1 MNSKYKNIFKA
12 TTLFGSVQALNILL
26 NLVRTKLVAM
36 FLGPAG
42 VGLSA
47 IFNETREL
55 IHESTNLGMDQSGVR
70 EISVAYETWQKT
82 GDRSA
87 MEETVML
94 VRTWVVVF
102 AVFGALVCLALAY
115 PLSVMS
121 FGDGE
126 HWLSF
131 MVLSPA
137 VAMATMTCGEM
148 AVLKATRKLKAIA
161 SLSTVNILVGMLT
174 NIPLYYLYGMKGV
187 IPAILFYGFCQ
198 MLIVMHFSYK
208 DTPLQLRFDRIFMLT
223 GKPMLLLGGAFVL
236 QGFLEHGTKLAIQ
249 AFINNCG
256 GSLEDVGLYISTTMI
271 ISTFLGIFASSITA
285 DFYPRLSGVFAD
297 KKERSLTLCRQID
310 VLQMLTAP
318 MLVAFLVGIHIIV
331 PLLLTDEF
339 VDVIPILEIALVSC
353 LVRSMSQ
360 PMAFMPLAAGDSK
373 MFLFVDVVDFM
384 LMFLCYTVC
393 YAVFGLMGLAYGICV
408 YNVLDLLWVVVCM
421 KHKYGVM
428 PNMRNVLFLVVQTVL
443 LLAALMVVKNTE
455 GVMYWLLGSLVT
467 IVSALMS
474 YIMFVRIKNEK

>member
-137 VAMATMTCGEM
+137 VAMETMTCGEM

-174 NIPLYYLYGMKGV
+174 NIP
-187 IPAILFYGFCQ
+187 
-198 MLIVMHFSYK
+198 
-208 DTPLQLRFDRIFMLT
+208 
-223 GKPMLLLGGAFVL
+223 
-236 QGFLEHGTKLAIQ
+236 
-249 AFINNCG
+249 
-256 GSLEDVGLYISTTMI
+256 
-271 ISTFLGIFASSITA
+271 
-285 DFYPRLSGVFAD
+285 
-297 KKERSLTLCRQID
+297 
-310 VLQMLTAP
+310 
-318 MLVAFLVGIHIIV
+318 
-331 PLLLTDEF
+331 
-339 VDVIPILEIALVSC
+339 
-353 LVRSMSQ
+353 
-360 PMAFMPLAAGDSK
+360 
-373 MFLFVDVVDFM
+373 
-384 LMFLCYTVC
+384 
-393 YAVFGLMGLAYGICV
+393 
-408 YNVLDLLWVVVCM
+408 
-421 KHKYGVM
+421 
-428 PNMRNVLFLVVQTVL
+428 
-443 LLAALMVVKNTE
+443 
-455 GVMYWLLGSLVT
+455 
-467 IVSALMS
+467 
-474 YIMFVRIKNEK
+474 